1 MRGTPRRPER
11 IAALIQQHLALALQW
26 HVKDP
31 RVGFVTITS
40 VTVSPDGSHAQIR
53 VAVMGSEEEKS
64 SAMEG
69 LASAR
74 GFLRTNLAKALS
86 LRTIPQL
93 HFHLDRGIEHTA
105 RINTLLNEGT
115 PSDVD

>member
-1 MRGTPRRPER
+1 MRKTPRRPER
-11 IAALIQQHLALALQW
+11 IAALIHQHLALALQG

-40 VTVSPDGSHAQIR
+40 VEVSPDVSHAQIR
-53 VAVMGSEEEKS
+53 VAVMGTEEEKS

-74 GFLRTNLAKALS
+74 GFLRTHLAKALS
-86 LRTIPQL
+86 LRTTPEL
-93 HFHLDRGIEHTA
+93 HFHLDRGIEQA
-105 RINTLLNEGT
+105 ALIDTLLNERAT
-115 PSDVD
+115 PDVD

>member
-1 MRGTPRRPER
+1 MRKTQRRPER
-11 IAALIQQHLALALQW
+11 VAALIQQHLALALQG

-40 VTVSPDGSHAQIR
+40 VDVSPDVSHAQIR
-53 VAVMGSEEEKS
+53 VAVMGTEEEKS

-74 GFLRTNLAKALS
+74 GFLRTHLAKAMS
-86 LRTIPQL
+86 LRTTPEL
-93 HFHLDRGIEHTA
+93 HFHLDRGIEQAA
-105 RINTLLNEGT
+105 RIGTLLNEGAT
-115 PSDVD
+115 PDVD